1 MTEAPRHPRSPG
13 HDTEPGGATAAAR
26 RPRAAVTV
34 TPQQR
39 RLART
44 IASQANRI
52 LEPNEELLA
61 LSEAVADI
69 RPLERAVLGGLWPQ
83 SRRVALLLTPR
94 RLIEIGVSCT
104 GRRAL
109 GRIRSFPWDGVPS
122 LKIADG
128 WLEVRT
134 WAQDVHRW
142 YLRDVPDPAV
152 GARLLKRVDLAVS
165 TYVPSISRTAPL
177 LHCSSCGTG
186 RAPEAGGCR
195 HCGDTVR
202 SPRLAAKLALVIPG
216 AGHLYAQRPV
226 AAVVRCA
233 AELALFAL
241 LAAGVLG
248 TTDRWRILA
257 TVALGVA
264 VLGVMKLH
272 AAWSARLLATRAGA
286 ITQSANGRWR
296 LLVPAGALLSLAV
309 LVAPLLLAGVLDGDV
324 DWRLQFADSRREW
337 AVSSPPF
344 AASLGDIPN
353 LREVWSRRDGQWVLV
368 QSWPFRRFESAR
380 RATARLARE
389 WGAHGSPTVLGPH
402 RVLEAA
408 GEARAPDGGRLT
420 TAVLLVIDAEAR
432 DVHALTTAADI
443 PGTTDR
449 LRQLVARSYWEPFEA
464 E

>member
-1 MTEAPRHPRSPG
+1 
-13 HDTEPGGATAAAR
+13 
-26 RPRAAVTV
+26 V
-34 TPQQR
+34 
-39 RLART
+39 
-44 IASQANRI
+44 ASQANRI

-272 AAWSARLLATRAGA
+272 AAWSARLLAERAGA
-286 ITQSANGRWR
+286 ITPSANDRWR
-296 LLVPAGALLSLAV
+296 LLGPVGTPLSLAV

-324 DWRLQFADSRREW
+324 DWRLQFTDSRREW